1 MNLAGVYI
9 SEDDV
14 MALVKEVDASGDGI
28 IDFTEFRN
36 TVLGFWLVVRGQVT
50 RMMDS
55 DWLLFFYLNK

>member
-36 TVLGFWLVVRGQVT
+36 TVLGF
-50 RMMDS
+50 
-55 DWLLFFYLNK
+55 